1 MGKSI
6 IKKILIVTI
15 EPFPHGMAGT
25 NRIIS
30 LSKGF
35 IANGLDVQI
44 LSMYKFGE
52 PYDIIINPKKGV
64 YEGIKFTNI
73 YNSTVKNKYKIIRAF
88 NELSKPVLVF
98 HFCLQNVDRYTLV
111 YYYSEESLPAIAAKI
126 AASMKSSVIV
136 KEETEHPSVRVS
148 NKRKLNK
155 YLFLKY
161 HYKIFDG
168 LFVITHNLYE
178 YFKEVLNYKKP
189 IFVVPMIVDIDRFNN
204 RLSTNNNSIVFSG
217 ILDDQKEGVDLL
229 IRAVSRVIKIY
240 PNYTLHLYGNA
251 MDDAQENRY
260 KRMISE
266 LNVEKTVIMHG
277 YKIRDEMTDIF
288 LKAGILVFTR
298 PSSLQA
304 AYGFST
310 KLGEYLAAGK
320 PVLAT
325 RVGEIEAYLKDRKN
339 AFICNPNEESI
350 ANKLCEIIEDSF
362 FASKVAEEGRL
373 CAIEHFNN
381 KTETKKAIA
390 HLHDICNET
399 FRR

>member
-1 MGKSI
+1 
-6 IKKILIVTI
+6 
-15 EPFPHGMAGT
+15 MAGT

-30 LSKGF
+30 LGKGF

-52 PYDIIINPKKGV
+52 PEDAVINPKGGV

-73 YNSTVKNKYKIIRAF
+73 FNSTVKSKYKIIRIL
-88 NELSKPVLVF
+88 NEFSKFILVF
-98 HFCLQNVDRYTLV
+98 HFCLQNVNRDTLI
-111 YYYSEESLPAIAAKI
+111 YYYSEESSPAIAAKI
-126 AASMKSSVIV
+126 VAGIKNSVIV
-136 KEETEHPSVRVS
+136 KEETEHPLVRVG
-148 NKRKLNK
+148 NKNKLNI

-168 LFVITHNLYE
+168 LFVITHNLYK
-178 YFKEVLNYKKP
+178 YFKEELNYKKP
-189 IFVVPMIVDIDRFNN
+189 IFIVPMIVDVDRFKNCFG
-204 RLSTNNNSIVFSG
+204 TNNNSIVFSG

-229 IRAVSRVIKIY
+229 IKAVSKVFKIH
-240 PNYTLHLYGNA
+240 PDYTLNLYGNA
-251 MDDAQENRY
+251 VDNAQEYRY
-260 KRMISE
+260 KKMISE
-266 LNVEKTVIMHG
+266 LNIEKNVIMHG
-277 YKIRDEMTDIF
+277 YKIRDEMTCIL
-288 LKAGILVFTR
+288 LKSGILVFTR

-325 RVGEIEAYLKDRKN
+325 RVGEIEVYLKDRIN
-339 AFICNPNEESI
+339 AFICDPNVESI

-390 HLHDICNET
+390 HLQEIYNET
-399 FRR
+399 CRR